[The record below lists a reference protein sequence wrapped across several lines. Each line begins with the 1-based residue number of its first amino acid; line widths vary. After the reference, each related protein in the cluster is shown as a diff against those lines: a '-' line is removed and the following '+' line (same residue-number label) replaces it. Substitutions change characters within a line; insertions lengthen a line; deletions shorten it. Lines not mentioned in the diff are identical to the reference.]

1 MIDITKKYR
10 TRDGRE
16 VRIYA
21 TDGGDLV
28 EGQTIHGAVLNGN
41 NWVFAIWNAETGK
54 NYANSAAISKI
65 DLIEVRPRHKRTVW
79 LNVYEKSIS
88 NWDNKE
94 HADAR
99 ANRASFD
106 RIACIKVELD
116 FEEGDGL

>member
-1 MIDITKKYR
+1 MIDINKKYR

-21 TDGGDLV
+21 TDGAGKYPV
-28 EGQTIHGAVLNGN
+28 HGAVTSFGAGWEIFTWTKEGREDVGLKN
-41 NWVFAIWNAETGK
+41 N
-54 NYANSAAISKI
+54 S

-88 NWDNKE
+88 HWDSKE
-94 HADAR
+94 LAAD
-99 ANRASFD
+99 RASSD

-116 FEEGDGL
+116 FEEGEGL